1 MSFLKFQMVT
11 ESPSGK
17 TRTYHVTSAK
27 SATWLGSIAYYNQ
40 WRKYVWMP
48 PQSDIV
54 LDAGCL
60 REIADFCAAETNR
73 QRALAAEARV

>member
-1 MSFLKFQMVT
+1 MVT

-17 TRTYHVTSAK
+17 TRTFHVTSAK
-27 SATWLGSIAYYNQ
+27 GGTWLGSIAYYNH

-48 PQSDIV
+48 PTSDVV

-60 REIADFCAAETNR
+60 REIADFCATETQR
-73 QRALAAEARV
+73 QRGDKVGAGTDPQ